1 MLLFRIVLEN
11 LRLDIVHLL
20 QKLFL
25 PLFGGHSSL
34 PWGFGVFNGARLS
47 SNWRS
52 LYDWL

>member
-1 MLLFRIVLEN
+1 MLLLTIILEY

-47 SNWRS
+47 SNW
-52 LYDWL
+52 LGLDYWL